1 MKLGIIGPL
10 EIVDKIMQIIKREF
24 HQIQPVAYIYKVYT
38 ETPMLIQDQQEHLD
52 VILFAGSTPM
62 SYAEKHVK
70 ATIPWEFIPR
80 SGSSLL
86 RSLLQITLLK
96 KHNLFRVSS
105 DLYDLN
111 QLSETYEEIGINKD
125 QFKIYAINKTPLDE
139 NYIDYVCAFHEHNY
153 LCNQVSCCIT
163 ALYNV
168 HERLTAKNIP
178 CYRIDATA
186 NIIRQT
192 LHKMQLHYL
201 VQISQQNQ
209 IVAMYVQ
216 IDSHSEYSLLNDNEY
231 QYIINKTN
239 VARQIYLFAQRIKAA
254 VIEIGVREFLL
265 FSTRHLLESV
275 TNNFENIDLLQ
286 SVQKNT
292 SSTISIGMGY
302 GQTAQ
307 EAKFNANLGMERA
320 SSLGGDLAFIVHNTN
335 KIIGPIRRNEDQQQ
349 EKSDHKIDKKFLT
362 VSEKSGISVNTV
374 YELYCIVEQQGKTR
388 FTSFELANL
397 AGVTPRT
404 MNRILSKLVMHG
416 FCFDV
421 GKRILKNAGRPSRIF
436 EISIP

>member
-125 QFKIYAINKTPLDE
+125 HFKIYAINKTPLDE

-335 KIIGPIRRNEDQQQ
+335 KIIGPIRRN
-349 EKSDHKIDKKFLT
+349 
-362 VSEKSGISVNTV
+362 
-374 YELYCIVEQQGKTR
+374 
-388 FTSFELANL
+388 
-397 AGVTPRT
+397 
-404 MNRILSKLVMHG
+404 
-416 FCFDV
+416 
-421 GKRILKNAGRPSRIF
+421 
-436 EISIP
+436 